1 MSKNNSKEQYSD
13 IYQLLQ
19 DDSQRKNKEKRT
31 QLLDSLGIKEYF
43 EEGSIQ
49 IDMKTCR
56 GVECKICIKACPTNA
71 LYWKSGEIGITEE
84 LCTFCAACVV
94 NCIVD
99 NCIEVTR
106 KRPNGG
112 TERFS
117 KPVDVIRLLNRI
129 NAQNR
134 KKRTETRS
142 KAIQD
147 QLK

>member
-43 EEGSIQ
+43 EEGSIR